1 MRHIIGFIVLA
12 ALVGLAGCTPGII
25 PLADGTLGTISGGSN
40 LAGDNAG
47 TASPSGTASA
57 HLNDQDFSRIRGSV
71 SGTGDYQLYDLG
83 SALAG
88 EEWTV
93 SMQRLTTSPSSFIV
107 VLFDTDRDLLMRK
120 RITTSRI
127 MRHITRA
134 DTSRVYLGV
143 MPLFGS
149 NGGDFQFEV
158 EVRSG
163 VSVPSR
169 WQQVVYLNFASGDNV
184 RVHTRD
190 PISFDSFDGEML
202 GATYADHTQLI
213 KDTILATMEID
224 YTDYDV
230 IILTSDDGP
239 PPTNGPYATVHFGA
253 SDNNLLGLADNVDMY
268 NEDRWQNAMV
278 YIESFGQ
285 YSVMRL
291 DPDEMAVMIGNVAS
305 HELGHLL
312 GLYHTK
318 DPDEIMDSTG
328 TAWDLAGEQTFH
340 RGPLEERVFS
350 TGMENTPRLLEQTV
364 GWRKTPSAATSK
376 LLGTAKQLRYKE
388 LRNFMKGELRCQCGN
403 CIDPDN

>member
-1 MRHIIGFIVLA
+1 MS
-12 ALVGLAGCTPGII
+12 GL
-25 PLADGTLGTISGGSN
+25 
-40 LAGDNAG
+40 
-47 TASPSGTASA
+47 
-57 HLNDQDFSRIRGSV
+57 
-71 SGTGDYQLYDLG
+71 
-83 SALAG
+83 
-88 EEWTV
+88 
-93 SMQRLTTSPSSFIV
+93 
-107 VLFDTDRDLLMRK
+107 
-120 RITTSRI
+120 
-127 MRHITRA
+127 
-134 DTSRVYLGV
+134 
-143 MPLFGS
+143 
-149 NGGDFQFEV
+149 
-158 EVRSG
+158 
-163 VSVPSR
+163 
-169 WQQVVYLNFASGDNV
+169 
-184 RVHTRD
+184 HTRD
-190 PISFDSFDGEML
+190 PISFADFDGEML

-239 PPTNGPYATVHFGA
+239 PPANGPYATVHFGA

-268 NEDRWQNAMV
+268 NEDRGQNAMV

-364 GWRKTPSAATSK
+364 GLRKIPSAATSK
-376 LLGTAKQLRYKE
+376 LFSEAKQLRYKE
-388 LRNFMKGELRCQCGN
+388 LQSFMKGELRCQCGN
-403 CIDPDN
+403 CIDPDD